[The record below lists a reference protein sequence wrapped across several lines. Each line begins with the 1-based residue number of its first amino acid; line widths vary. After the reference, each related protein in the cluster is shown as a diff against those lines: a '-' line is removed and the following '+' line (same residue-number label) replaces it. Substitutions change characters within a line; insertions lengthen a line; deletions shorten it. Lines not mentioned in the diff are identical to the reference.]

1 MNNKILILILIAIF
15 SLSNAIA
22 DNHGTTE
29 QNILDKA
36 KEINEKVKKQ
46 QAEKQSTIS
55 AEVGGEEPLP
65 LNDPFAGDASSAS
78 TLVSEEQ
85 PTTDAV
91 KLRTYKLVATF
102 TGKHQSFVTLVN
114 DSGEFLT
121 LELFEELTDG
131 LKLVA
136 ANMKQAVFEKSTDS
150 KFLIMNFKNQIREA
164 DEY

>member
-1 MNNKILILILIAIF
+1 MNFFKFIFISLFLVLFSKNVFSQTDENNK
-15 SLSNAIA
+15 N
-22 DNHGTTE
+22 
-29 QNILDKA
+29 
-36 KEINEKVKKQ
+36 KE
-46 QAEKQSTIS
+46 TI
-55 AEVGGEEPLP
+55 EEEPLP

-114 DSGEFLT
+114 DSCEFLT

-150 KFLIMNFKNQIREA
+150 KFLIMNFKLRTIILLFSLIA
-164 DEY
+164 FFLI

>member
-1 MNNKILILILIAIF
+1 MNFFKFIFISLFLVLFSKNVFSQTDENNK
-15 SLSNAIA
+15 N
-22 DNHGTTE
+22 
-29 QNILDKA
+29 
-36 KEINEKVKKQ
+36 KE
-46 QAEKQSTIS
+46 TI
-55 AEVGGEEPLP
+55 EEEPLP

-164 DEY
+164 DEYQIVKNYYFI

>member
-1 MNNKILILILIAIF
+1 MNFFKFIFISLFLVLFSKNVFSQTDENNK
-15 SLSNAIA
+15 N
-22 DNHGTTE
+22 
-29 QNILDKA
+29 
-36 KEINEKVKKQ
+36 KE
-46 QAEKQSTIS
+46 TI
-55 AEVGGEEPLP
+55 EEEPLP

-150 KFLIMNFKNQIREA
+150 KF
-164 DEY
+164 

>member
-1 MNNKILILILIAIF
+1 MNFFKFIFISLFLVLFSKNVFSQTDENNQNK
-15 SLSNAIA
+15 
-22 DNHGTTE
+22 E
-29 QNILDKA
+29 
-36 KEINEKVKKQ
+36 
-46 QAEKQSTIS
+46 TI
-55 AEVGGEEPLP
+55 EEEPLP

-150 KFLIMNFKNQIREA
+150 KFLIMNFKNQIKEA

>member
-1 MNNKILILILIAIF
+1 M
-15 SLSNAIA
+15 
-22 DNHGTTE
+22 
-29 QNILDKA
+29 
-36 KEINEKVKKQ
+36 
-46 QAEKQSTIS
+46 
-55 AEVGGEEPLP
+55 
-65 LNDPFAGDASSAS
+65 
-78 TLVSEEQ
+78 
-85 PTTDAV
+85 
-91 KLRTYKLVATF
+91 ATF

-136 ANMKQAVFEKSTDS
+136 ANMKQAVFEKSSDS

>member
-1 MNNKILILILIAIF
+1 MNFFKFIFISLFLVLFSKNVFSQTDENNK
-15 SLSNAIA
+15 N
-22 DNHGTTE
+22 
-29 QNILDKA
+29 
-36 KEINEKVKKQ
+36 KE
-46 QAEKQSTIS
+46 TI
-55 AEVGGEEPLP
+55 EEEPLP

-121 LELFEELTDG
+121 LELIEELTDG

-150 KFLIMNFKNQIREA
+150 KF
-164 DEY
+164 